1 MAKIPDSNELKK
13 YVQMLNDLDIIEEE
27 INPDQD
33 FDDLVH
39 SFNLGIMRVGDM
51 NKDDLLPQEM
61 IYFQNQCIRYEN
73 EVEKGSDNIIEEK
86 GDTKNMANKFDR
98 DSMEDKLEAMDFDDL
113 EEFVS
118 DNEIKIDDMDEDDF
132 SDKQDDWIEEILDTL
147 EKREEGGS
155 SDSDDGLKA
164 KIEAMD
170 FKELKS
176 FIKEDSELS
185 EALGLL
191 KKADY
196 KDSKK
201 LKDIISKILEI
212 KEGGSSESKDKTEEG
227 IRVKLFKMDKKEVK
241 AFLKDKNIDIEIKSK
256 DWKDPAK
263 KDKLI
268 LQIADIIE
276 GSSSE
281 SKNKPLSEKDTKKL
295 LKKMSYDEML
305 AFAKEK
311 EISENDFDPD
321 DYDEEDFSE
330 QKAEMIKEILE
341 GLKDTFLEG
350 TSSKK
355 DDSKKE
361 TKKPS
366 KSFNERKVGETY
378 QELAALVLKEAGK
391 PMTKAE
397 IVEGVMASKKK
408 VSDKA
413 NEKSASNFTAV
424 AMQVGIAFD
433 VVEFDEKTEKY
444 SYKK

>member
-1 MAKIPDSNELKK
+1 MAKKPDSEELKR
-13 YVQMLNDLDIIEEE
+13 YVQMLNGLDIIEEE
-27 INPDQD
+27 INPDQN

-86 GDTKNMANKFDR
+86 GDSKNMTNKFDR
-98 DSMEDKLEAMDFDDL
+98 SSMEDKLEKLDFDDL

-132 SDKQDDWIEEILDTL
+132 SEKQDDWIEEILDTL

-155 SDSDDGLKA
+155 SNSDDGLKA

-170 FKELKS
+170 FKELKA
-176 FIKEDSELS
+176 FIKEDSELTKYI
-185 EALGLL
+185 GLL
-191 KKADY
+191 KK
-196 KDSKK
+196 KSFKENK
-201 LKDIISKILEI
+201 ESIINSIIDII
-212 KEGGSSESKDKTEEG
+212 EGGSSESKDKTEEG

-241 AFLKDKNIDIEIKSK
+241 AFLKEKNIDIGIKSK

-276 GSSSE
+276 GGNSD
-281 SKNKPLSEKDTKKL
+281 SKDKPLSEKETKKL
-295 LKKMSYDEML
+295 LKSMSYDEML

-311 EISENDFDPD
+311 EISENDFDPE

-330 QKAEMIKEILE
+330 EKTEMIKEILE
-341 GLKDTFLEG
+341 GLKDTFSEV

-355 DDSKKE
+355 DNSQKE

-378 QELAALVLKEAGK
+378 QELAASVLKEAGK
-391 PMTKAE
+391 PLTKAE
-397 IVEGVMASKKK
+397 IVEGVMKAKKK